1 MTGPDGTRTEFRY
14 DHAVRLTAVSRA
26 GLTWRYEYD
35 AAGQVVTETDFNGA
49 VTRYAYDPAG
59 QLTGRVNAV
68 GQEVSYRYDELGRLV
83 RREAGAAVTSF
94 GYDPA
99 GRLVRARNPD
109 AEITLS
115 RDPFG
120 RVTAETCNDRTVLSS
135 FDRAGHR
142 HPPRHSRRRAA
153 ALALR
158 RCRATGAAR
167 GRGAHAQV
175 RL

>member
-1 MTGPDGTRTEFRY
+1 M
-14 DHAVRLTAVSRA
+14 
-26 GLTWRYEYD
+26 
-35 AAGQVVTETDFNGA
+35 VTETDFNGA

-68 GQEVSYRYDELGRLV
+68 GQEVATTTTSCAGWSGA
-83 RREAGAAVTSF
+83 EAGAAVTSF

-142 HPPRHSRRRAA
+142 
-153 ALALR
+153 LR
-158 RCRATGAAR
+158 RVTPGGVQQRSRSACRATGAAR